1 MVATG
6 LGDPTRYLL
15 PGETAV
21 IGERRHFM
29 VLGVSF
35 IETLGF
41 IAIALMLTYLFE
53 TVSWVSTIGALIVL
67 VSALRFGYHVLEW
80 RMERYV
86 ITRQRMM
93 LVSGVL
99 TRRVAVIPMVKITD
113 LTFEKPVVGQV
124 FGYGTFIVESAGQEQ
139 AMSRIEYL
147 PRADELYRRISHL
160 LFGDSAATDGEDGY
174 GERGYDPNKHGGDV
188 YDESRLVPVPH
199 EIDEQYH
206 ATEVSA
212 ELAAFQSYDDPQEY
226 PTGPIEVRGAAPS
239 NPEAGTVGKLS
250 DAFTESRS
258 PRWTRRRQKRDFR
271 LP

>member
-35 IETLGF
+35 AETFGF
-41 IAIALMLTYLFE
+41 IAVALMLTYLFDK
-53 TVSWVSTIGALIVL
+53 VSWVGTIGALIVL
-67 VSALRFGYHVLEW
+67 ASALRFGYHVLEW

-99 TRRVAVIPMVKITD
+99 TRRVAVIPMPKITD
-113 LTFEKPVVGQV
+113 LTYEKPIVGQV
-124 FGYGTFIVESAGQEQ
+124 FGYGTFIVESAGQDQ

-160 LFGDSAATDGEDGY
+160 LFGEPHKNDFLDE
-174 GERGYDPNKHGGDV
+174 

-199 EIDEQYH
+199 ETDEGY
-206 ATEVSA
+206 AAADASP
-212 ELAAFQSYDDPQEY
+212 ELDGFKSYDDPQEY
-226 PTGPIEVRGAAPS
+226 PTGPIEVRDSVSPNIGSPDADA
-239 NPEAGTVGKLS
+239 ETVGKLS
-250 DAFTESRS
+250 DAFTESRP
-258 PRWTRRRQKRDFR
+258 PRWTRHR
-271 LP
+271 

>member
-35 IETLGF
+35 IETFGF
-41 IAIALMLTYLFE
+41 IAIALMLTYLFDK
-53 TVSWVSTIGALIVL
+53 VSVVSTLGALIVL

-113 LTFEKPVVGQV
+113 LTYEKPVVGQV
-124 FGYGTFIVESAGQEQ
+124 FGYGTFIVESAGQDQ

-147 PRADELYRRISHL
+147 PKADELYRRISHL
-160 LFGDSAATDGEDGY
+160 LFGGSGPADGEDDY
-174 GERGYDPNKHGGDV
+174 GVRESTAREHAYDGSVGDV

-199 EIDEQYH
+199 GIDEDNH
-206 ATEVSA
+206 AAEVSA
-212 ELAAFQSYDDPQEY
+212 DLDGFQSYDDPQEY
-226 PTGPIEVRGAAPS
+226 PTGPIDVRDAAAP
-239 NPEAGTVGKLS
+239 NPEAGIVGKLS
-250 DAFTESRS
+250 DALTESRP
-258 PRWTRRRQKRDFR
+258 PRWTRHR
-271 LP
+271 

>member
-1 MVATG
+1 M
-6 LGDPTRYLL
+6 GDPTRYLL

-35 IETLGF
+35 VETVGF

-53 TVSWVSTIGALIVL
+53 TVNWVGTIGALIVL
-67 VSALRFGYHVLEW
+67 VSALRFGYHLLEW

-113 LTFEKPVVGQV
+113 LTYEKPVVGQL
-124 FGYGTFIVESAGQEQ
+124 FGYGTFIVESAGQDQ
-139 AMSRIEYL
+139 AMSRITYL
-147 PRADELYRRISHL
+147 PKADVLYRRISHL
-160 LFGDSAATDGEDGY
+160 LFGDSEISDHED
-174 GERGYDPNKHGGDV
+174 E

-199 EIDEQYH
+199 ETDEQYH
-206 ATEVSA
+206 SGEASA
-212 ELAAFQSYDDPQEY
+212 ALDAFRSYDDPHEY
-226 PTGPIEVRGAAPS
+226 PTGPIDVRDATSSDSEP
-239 NPEAGTVGKLS
+239 GTVGKLS
-250 DAFTESRS
+250 DAFTESRP
-258 PRWTRRRQKRDFR
+258 PRWTRHR
-271 LP
+271 

>member
-35 IETLGF
+35 VETLGF

-113 LTFEKPVVGQV
+113 LTYEKPVVGQV
-124 FGYGTFIVESAGQEQ
+124 FGYGTFIVESPGQEQ

-147 PRADELYRRISHL
+147 PRADDLYRRISHL

-174 GERGYDPNKHGGDV
+174 
-188 YDESRLVPVPH
+188 DESRFVPVPH

-212 ELAAFQSYDDPQEY
+212 ELPAFQSYDDPQEY

-250 DAFTESRS
+250 DAFTESRP
-258 PRWTRRRQKRDFR
+258 PRWTRHR
-271 LP
+271 